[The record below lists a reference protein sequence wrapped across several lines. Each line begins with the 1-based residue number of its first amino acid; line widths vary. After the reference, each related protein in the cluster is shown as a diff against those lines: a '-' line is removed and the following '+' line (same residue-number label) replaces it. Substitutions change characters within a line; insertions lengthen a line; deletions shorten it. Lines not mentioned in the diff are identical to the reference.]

1 MRPIGP
7 TNARNS
13 RKDIPASS
21 VIKPVRVRPLA
32 DIEMDAHAD
41 YIARDNPGAALRF
54 LESVQA
60 AFDQISD
67 HPAIGSRRY
76 AYSPLL
82 KDLRVWAVP
91 DFENYR
97 VFYLERSDHVDVL
110 RILHAARD
118 IPAALRETA
127 LA

>member
-7 TNARNS
+7 TSERNS
-13 RKDIPASS
+13 RKNIRVSD
-21 VIKPVRVRPLA
+21 VIKPIRVRPLA

-41 YIARDNPGAALRF
+41 YIARDNLGAALRF
-54 LESVQA
+54 LDAAQA

-67 HPAIGSRRY
+67 HPSIGSRRY

-82 KDLRVWAVP
+82 EDLRVWAVP
-91 DFENYR
+91 DFENYL

-118 IPAALRETA
+118 IPAALRETSPS
-127 LA
+127 